1 LEQEIMDTGKIRAT
15 EPLDPTSA
23 DAATLFSPMRT
34 RRRTIRSLLRTAWHL
49 RLAVAGGIILL
60 VLLIMAVAAPVLT
73 PYTPSEGEISNR
85 LQPPVFM
92 GGTWTHP
99 LGTDGVGRDY
109 LTRMIYGARVA
120 LAIGSLATIVA
131 GIIGISLGVLAG
143 YYSGKVDSFISTLVN
158 IMMTFPFILLALAVI
173 AVLGPSFTNVVLVLG
188 IGSWPIYTRV
198 VRFEVERIKGLDYIH
213 AGRVLGLN
221 DVRLVGRHI
230 MPNLVN
236 AIIVIGAVQVAR
248 LIIVEAFLS
257 FLGLGVQPPTPSWG
271 YMLFESQAFMFNPAQ
286 WWLPTLPGLAIFV
299 TALSINIFGDGIRD
313 ILDPYQRSS
322 L

>member
-1 LEQEIMDTGKIRAT
+1 M
-15 EPLDPTSA
+15 
-23 DAATLFSPMRT
+23 
-34 RRRTIRSLLRTAWHL
+34 LL
-49 RLAVAGGIILL
+49 
-60 VLLIMAVAAPVLT
+60 LLIVAVAAPVLT
-73 PYTPSEGEISNR
+73 PYTPSEGLTQNR
-85 LQPPVFM
+85 LQPPVFQ
-92 GGTWTHP
+92 GGTWAHP

-109 LTRMIYGARVA
+109 LTRLIYGTRVA
-120 LAIGSLATIVA
+120 LAVGSLATIVA
-131 GIIGISLGVLAG
+131 GAIGILLGVLAG

-158 IMMTFPFILLALAVI
+158 IMLTFPFILLALAVI
-173 AVLGPSFTNVVLVLG
+173 AVLGPSFINVVLVLG

-198 VRFEVERIKGLDYIH
+198 VRFEVDRIKTLDYIQ

-221 DVRLVGRHI
+221 DLRLVGRHI

-271 YMLFESQAFMFNPAQ
+271 QMLASSQAFMFNPSQ

-313 ILDPYQRSS
+313 VLDPYQRSS

>member
-1 LEQEIMDTGKIRAT
+1 METQKAGAPEAAGAI
-15 EPLDPTSA
+15 DPTRAEAGSV
-23 DAATLFSPMRT
+23 FSPVRT
-34 RRRTIRSLLRTAWHL
+34 RRRTFRSMLRTAWHL
-49 RLAVAGGIILL
+49 RLATLGGLILL
-60 VLLIMAVAAPVLT
+60 VMLFMAITAPWIT
-73 PYTPSEGEISNR
+73 PYTPSEGQIQNR
-85 LQPPVFM
+85 LQQPVFM
-92 GGTWTHP
+92 GGTWQHP

-109 LTRMIYGARVA
+109 LTRMIYGTRVA
-120 LAIGSLATIVA
+120 LAVGSLATIVA
-131 GIIGISLGVLAG
+131 GVIGIALGVLAG
-143 YYSGKVDSFISTLVN
+143 YYSGRVDSFISTLVN

-198 VRFEVERIKGLDYIH
+198 VRFEVERIKTLDYVH
-213 AGRVLGLN
+213 AARVVGLG
-221 DVRLVGRHI
+221 DIRLLGRHI

-271 YMLFESQAFMFNPAQ
+271 YMLFESQAFMFNPSQ

-299 TALSINIFGDGIRD
+299 TALSINLFGDGIRD
-313 ILDPYQRSS
+313 LLDPYQRSS